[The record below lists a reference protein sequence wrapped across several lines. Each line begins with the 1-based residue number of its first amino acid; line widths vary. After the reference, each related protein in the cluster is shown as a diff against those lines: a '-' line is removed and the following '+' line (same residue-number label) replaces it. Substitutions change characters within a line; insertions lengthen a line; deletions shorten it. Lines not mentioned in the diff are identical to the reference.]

1 MYYFIYVGYVGGAH
15 NSHTGGGANYVC
27 LTRNPVYEK
36 FQQGFQST
44 ARIYG
49 TEYESKSC
57 GIFPSSLQDHELVP
71 CACVTWT
78 LSHSDDDSR
87 YKRACPAG
95 WTREYQGYLMAA
107 WHGHHRTMY
116 TCVDENPD
124 YVRGT
129 HAGIDG
135 ALLYFV
141 EGQCGSLPCKP
152 YVNGRELTCAVC
164 TR

>member
-1 MYYFIYVGYVGGAH
+1 MRCFIYAGYVGG
-15 NSHTGGGANYVC
+15 SGYSQKGGGANYVC

-36 FQQGFQST
+36 FLDGFQTT

-49 TEYESKSC
+49 TEYESKSY
-57 GIFPSSLQDHELVP
+57 GIFPNSLQDHDVP
-71 CACVTWT
+71 CALCYVDTRAT
-78 LSHSDDDSR
+78 LMMIPGTNV
-87 YKRACPAG
+87 CPAS

-107 WHGHHRTMY
+107 YLGHYRTMY

-129 HAGIDG
+129 HANIDG
-135 ALLYFV
+135 ALFYFV
-141 EGQCGSLPCKP
+141 EGQCGALPCKP